1 MAFPMNVNHEV
12 LLRKQRLETLQNV
25 RDWAPI
31 GSVEAAKIDKQIDIL
46 QGVIRL
52 LEWRNVYPVTSN

>member
-12 LLRKQRLETLQNV
+12 MLRKQRLETLQSV
-25 RDWAPI
+25 RDWAPV

-52 LEWRNVYPVTSN
+52 LEWRNVYPQTSN